1 MSPSSARAKAGGA
14 PAEGVSTATPAAL
27 APADVPSRARRGRAA
42 PRVALLGTGMQVPER
57 VLTNADFERMVD
69 TSDEWITIRTGI
81 KERHICAA
89 DEHAADLGAAAAA
102 TACREAGL
110 DPVDLE
116 LIVCST
122 STPDHLLPST
132 ACEIQARLGARRVGC
147 FDVQAACSG
156 FIYSTAV
163 AEGMIASGLATNVLV
178 VAAEK
183 MSAITDYT
191 DRATCVLFGDG
202 AGAVVLG
209 PADGDGERGI
219 LSSILRTDGT
229 QMELLWRPAGGG
241 ARPSTP
247 ATLERRDEML
257 KQEGRPVYR
266 YAVRSMSESTREAVA
281 RAGVTLGDVDWVIP
295 HQANLRIIEGV
306 ARELGL
312 PMSRMYVN
320 IERYGNTSS
329 ATIPIA
335 LDEGRR
341 SGVFE
346 PGMLLVFVAF
356 GSGFTWAAQVV
367 RL

>member
-1 MSPSSARAKAGGA
+1 MSASRGAKAVGAASAGAMGGA
-14 PAEGVSTATPAAL
+14 
-27 APADVPSRARRGRAA
+27 R
-42 PRVALLGTGMQVPER
+42 RVAILGTGMKVPLG

-69 TSDEWITIRTGI
+69 TTDEWITTRTGI
-81 KERHICAA
+81 KERHICAEG
-89 DEHAADLGAAAAA
+89 EHAADLGAGAAAE
-102 TACREAGL
+102 ACRDAGVS
-110 DPVDLE
+110 PGELE

-132 ACEIQARLGARRVGC
+132 ACEIQARLGSTRAGC

-156 FIYSTAV
+156 FIYATAV
-163 AEGMIASGLATNVLV
+163 AQGMLSTGLYENALV
-178 VAAEK
+178 VSAEK

-202 AGAVVLG
+202 AGATVLAPTNG
-209 PADGDGERGI
+209 ADGRGI
-219 LSSILRTDGT
+219 LSSVLRTDGT

-241 ARPSTP
+241 VQPSTP
-247 ATLERRDEML
+247 ETLERRDEML
-257 KQEGRPVYR
+257 KQEGRQVYKF
-266 YAVRSMSESTREAVA
+266 AVRSMSESALQALEQ
-281 RAGVTLGDVDWVIP
+281 AGLSLHEVDWVIP

-306 ARELGL
+306 AGLLGL
-312 PMSRMYVN
+312 PMSKLYVN

-341 SGVFE
+341 SGTFQ
-346 PGMLLVFVAF
+346 PGMVLLLVAF
-356 GSGFTWAAQVV
+356 GSGFTWGAQVI

>member
-1 MSPSSARAKAGGA
+1 MK
-14 PAEGVSTATPAAL
+14 
-27 APADVPSRARRGRAA
+27 
-42 PRVALLGTGMQVPER
+42 VPEG

-69 TSDEWITIRTGI
+69 TTDEWIMARTGV
-81 KERHICAA
+81 KERHVCA
-89 DEHAADLGAAAAA
+89 DGENAADLGAGAALAA
-102 TACREAGL
+102 CGEAGIAPVEL
-110 DPVDLE
+110 D

-132 ACEIQARLGARRVGC
+132 ACEIQARIGAHRAGC

-156 FIYSTAV
+156 FIYAGAV
-163 AEGMIASGLATNVLV
+163 AQGMLASGLYRNALV
-178 VAAEK
+178 VSAEK

-202 AGAVVLG
+202 GGAAVLG
-209 PADGDGERGI
+209 ALEPDDERGI
-219 LSSILRTDGT
+219 LSSVLRTDGT

-247 ATLERRDEML
+247 ATLARHDEML

-266 YAVRSMSESTREAVA
+266 YAVRAMTEATHEALA
-281 RAGVTLGDVDWVIP
+281 RAGLGLGDVDWVIA

-306 ARELGL
+306 AAQLGL
-312 PMSRMYVN
+312 PMSKMYVN

-335 LDEGRR
+335 LDEGRKR
-341 SGVFE
+341 GLFR
-346 PGMLLVFVAF
+346 PGMVLLLVAF
-356 GSGFTWAAQVV
+356 GSGFTWGAQVI

>member
-1 MSPSSARAKAGGA
+1 MTAPVAVPLAGPEA
-14 PAEGVSTATPAAL
+14 QV
-27 APADVPSRARRGRAA
+27 V
-42 PRVALLGTGMQVPER
+42 PRVAIVGTGRSLPEG

-69 TSDEWITIRTGI
+69 TTDEWIVTRTGI
-81 KERHICAA
+81 RERRICAA
-89 DEHAADLGAAAAA
+89 DEHAADLGAAAVRAA
-102 TACREAGL
+102 CDDAGL
-110 DPVDLE
+110 DPADLE

-132 ACEIQARLGARRVGC
+132 ACEIQARLGSRRVGA

-156 FIYSTAV
+156 FIYAGAV
-163 AEGMIASGLATNVLV
+163 AQGMLSTGLYRNAVV

-202 AGAVVLG
+202 AGAAVLAPESG
-209 PADGDGERGI
+209 DGDGDAPPRGI
-219 LSSILRTDGT
+219 LSTVLRTDGA

-247 ATLERRDEML
+247 ATLAARDEML
-257 KQEGRPVYR
+257 RQEGRPVYKQ
-266 YAVRSMSESTREAVA
+266 AVRAMAESTLEALA
-281 RAGVTLGDVDWVIP
+281 RAGLGLEDADWVIP
-295 HQANLRIIEGV
+295 HQANLRIIE
-306 ARELGL
+306 AIASQLAL
-312 PMSRMYVN
+312 PMDRMYVN
-320 IERYGNTSS
+320 IDRYGNTSS

-341 SGVFE
+341 AGLFR
-346 PGMLLVFVAF
+346 PGMVLVLVAF
-356 GSGFTWAAQVV
+356 GSGFTWGAQVV